1 MAYMLN
7 NIENNKI
14 YLFFKNKLN
23 FNKNKNMEFDENSRI
38 PELIDDVVSKRAE
51 LNNLIL
57 DIGIFSS
64 MLEKTEVAESLYK
77 AFSYDELEGNSE
89 EEWEA
94 QLMQEIEKYP
104 QRRMELEDKIRLLER
119 EIQGNSSNSS
129 FNKF

>member
-7 NIENNKI
+7 NLENNKI
-14 YLFFKNKLN
+14 YLFFKNKFNINL
-23 FNKNKNMEFDENSRI
+23 NKNKTMEFDENSRI

-94 QLMQEIEKYP
+94 QLTQEIETYP
-104 QRRMELEDKIRLLER
+104 ERKMELENKIRLLER
-119 EIQGNSSNSS
+119 EIQGSNNSNR
-129 FNKF
+129 F

>member
-1 MAYMLN
+1 MLN
-7 NIENNKI
+7 NLQNNKI
-14 YLFFKNKLN
+14 YLFLKNKLN
-23 FNKNKNMEFDENSRI
+23 LNKKKEVEFEENSRI

-94 QLMQEIEKYP
+94 QLIQEIEKYP
-104 QRRMELEDKIRLLER
+104 ERRMDLENKIRLLEK
-119 EIQGNSSNSS
+119 EIEGNNP
-129 FNKF
+129 NKF

>member
-14 YLFFKNKLN
+14 YLFFKNKFNINL
-23 FNKNKNMEFDENSRI
+23 NKNKDMEFCEDSRI
-38 PELIDDVVSKRAE
+38 PELIDEVVSKRAE

-94 QLMQEIEKYP
+94 QLTQEIESYP
-104 QRRMELEDKIRLLER
+104 ERKLELETKIRLLER
-119 EIQGNSSNSS
+119 EIQGTNNSR
-129 FNKF
+129 F

>member
-14 YLFFKNKLN
+14 YLFFKNKFNINL
-23 FNKNKNMEFDENSRI
+23 NKNKGMEFCEDSRI
-38 PELIDDVVSKRAE
+38 PELIDEVVSKRAE

-94 QLMQEIEKYP
+94 QLTQEIESYP
-104 QRRMELEDKIRLLER
+104 ERKLELETKIRLLER
-119 EIQGNSSNSS
+119 EIQGTNNSR
-129 FNKF
+129 F

>member
-1 MAYMLN
+1 MLN
-7 NIENNKI
+7 NLQNNKI
-14 YLFFKNKLN
+14 YMFFKNKLN
-23 FNKNKNMEFDENSRI
+23 LNKNKDVEFEENSRI

-104 QRRMELEDKIRLLER
+104 ERRMDLENKIRLLER
-119 EIQGNSSNSS
+119 EIEGNNQ
-129 FNKF
+129 NKF

>member
-7 NIENNKI
+7 NLENNKI
-14 YLFFKNKLN
+14 YLFFKNKFNINL
-23 FNKNKNMEFDENSRI
+23 NKNKTMEFGENSRI

-94 QLMQEIEKYP
+94 QLTQEIETYP
-104 QRRMELEDKIRLLER
+104 ERKMELENKIRLLER
-119 EIQGNSSNSS
+119 EIQGSNR
-129 FNKF
+129 F

>member
-7 NIENNKI
+7 NLENNKI
-14 YLFFKNKLN
+14 YLFFKNKFNINL
-23 FNKNKNMEFDENSRI
+23 NKNKTMEFGENSRI

-94 QLMQEIEKYP
+94 QLTQEIETYP
-104 QRRMELEDKIRLLER
+104 ERKMELENKIRLLER
-119 EIQGNSSNSS
+119 EIQGTNNSNR
-129 FNKF
+129 F

>member
-1 MAYMLN
+1 MLN
-7 NIENNKI
+7 NLQNNKI
-14 YLFFKNKLN
+14 YLFLKNKLN
-23 FNKNKNMEFDENSRI
+23 LNKKKEVEFEENSRI

-94 QLMQEIEKYP
+94 QLTQEIETYP
-104 QRRMELEDKIRLLER
+104 ERKMELENKIRLLER
-119 EIQGNSSNSS
+119 EIQGTNNSNR
-129 FNKF
+129 F

>member
-1 MAYMLN
+1 MLN
-7 NIENNKI
+7 NLQNNKI
-14 YLFFKNKLN
+14 YLFLKNKLN
-23 FNKNKNMEFDENSRI
+23 FNRNKDVEFSEDSRI

-94 QLMQEIEKYP
+94 QLVQELEQYP
-104 QRRMELEDKIRLLER
+104 ERRMDLENKIRLLER
-119 EIQGNSSNSS
+119 EIGNNNNNMNR
-129 FNKF
+129 F

>member
-1 MAYMLN
+1 MLN
-7 NIENNKI
+7 NLQNNKI
-14 YLFFKNKLN
+14 YMFLKNKLN
-23 FNKNKNMEFDENSRI
+23 LNKNKDVEFEENSRI

-104 QRRMELEDKIRLLER
+104 ERRMDLENKIRLLER
-119 EIQGNSSNSS
+119 EIEGNNQ
-129 FNKF
+129 NKF

>member
-1 MAYMLN
+1 MLN
-7 NIENNKI
+7 NLQNNKI
-14 YLFFKNKLN
+14 YLFLKNKLN
-23 FNKNKNMEFDENSRI
+23 LNKNKEVEFEENSRI
-38 PELIDDVVSKRAE
+38 PDLIDDVVSKRAE

-104 QRRMELEDKIRLLER
+104 ERRMDLENKIRLLEK
-119 EIQGNSSNSS
+119 EIEGNNPNR
-129 FNKF
+129 F

>member
-1 MAYMLN
+1 MLN
-7 NIENNKI
+7 NLQNNKI
-14 YLFFKNKLN
+14 YMFLKNKLN
-23 FNKNKNMEFDENSRI
+23 LNKNKDVEFEENSRI
-38 PELIDDVVSKRAE
+38 PELMDDVVSKRAE

-104 QRRMELEDKIRLLER
+104 ERRMDLENKIRLLER
-119 EIQGNSSNSS
+119 EIEGNNQ
-129 FNKF
+129 NKF

>member
-1 MAYMLN
+1 MLN
-7 NIENNKI
+7 NLQNNKI
-14 YLFFKNKLN
+14 YLFLKNKLN
-23 FNKNKNMEFDENSRI
+23 LNKNKEVEFEENSRI

-104 QRRMELEDKIRLLER
+104 ERRMDLENKIRLLEN
-119 EIQGNSSNSS
+119 EIEGNNPNR
-129 FNKF
+129 F

>member
-7 NIENNKI
+7 NLENNKI
-14 YLFFKNKLN
+14 YLFFKNKFNINL
-23 FNKNKNMEFDENSRI
+23 NKNKTMEFGENSRI

-77 AFSYDELEGNSE
+77 AFSYDDLEGNSE

-94 QLMQEIEKYP
+94 QLTQEIETYP
-104 QRRMELEDKIRLLER
+104 ERKMELENKIRLLER
-119 EIQGNSSNSS
+119 EIEGNNQ
-129 FNKF
+129 NKF

>member
-7 NIENNKI
+7 NLENNKI
-14 YLFFKNKLN
+14 YLFFKNKFNINL
-23 FNKNKNMEFDENSRI
+23 NKNKDMEFGEDSRI

-94 QLMQEIEKYP
+94 QLTQEIESFPERK
-104 QRRMELEDKIRLLER
+104 MDLENKIRLLER
-119 EIQGNSSNSS
+119 EIQGNNNSNR
-129 FNKF
+129 F

>member
-1 MAYMLN
+1 MLN
-7 NIENNKI
+7 NLQNNKI
-14 YLFFKNKLN
+14 YLFLKNKLN
-23 FNKNKNMEFDENSRI
+23 LNKKKEVEFEENSRI

-104 QRRMELEDKIRLLER
+104 ERRMDLENKIRLLEK
-119 EIQGNSSNSS
+119 EIEGNNPNR
-129 FNKF
+129 F

>member
-1 MAYMLN
+1 MLN
-7 NIENNKI
+7 NLQNNKI
-14 YLFFKNKLN
+14 YMFLKNKLN
-23 FNKNKNMEFDENSRI
+23 LNKNKDVEFEENSRI

-104 QRRMELEDKIRLLER
+104 ERRMDLENKIRLLEK
-119 EIQGNSSNSS
+119 EIEGNNPNR
-129 FNKF
+129 F

>member
-14 YLFFKNKLN
+14 YLFLKNKLN
-23 FNKNKNMEFDENSRI
+23 FKKNKNVEFDENSRI

-104 QRRMELEDKIRLLER
+104 ERRMELENKIRLLER
-119 EIQGNSSNSS
+119 EIQGPKGNSNLY
-129 FNKF
+129 

>member
-7 NIENNKI
+7 NLENNKI
-14 YLFFKNKLN
+14 YLFFKNKFNINL
-23 FNKNKNMEFDENSRI
+23 NKNKTMEFDENSRI

-94 QLMQEIEKYP
+94 QLTQEIETYP
-104 QRRMELEDKIRLLER
+104 ERKMELENKIRLLER
-119 EIQGNSSNSS
+119 EIQGTNNSNR
-129 FNKF
+129 F

>member
-1 MAYMLN
+1 MLN
-7 NIENNKI
+7 NLQNNKI
-14 YLFFKNKLN
+14 YLFSKNKLN
-23 FNKNKNMEFDENSRI
+23 FNRNKDVEFSEDSRI

-94 QLMQEIEKYP
+94 QLVQELEQYP
-104 QRRMELEDKIRLLER
+104 ERRMDLENKIRLLER
-119 EIQGNSSNSS
+119 EIGNNNNNMNR
-129 FNKF
+129 F

>member
-1 MAYMLN
+1 MLN
-7 NIENNKI
+7 NLQNNKI
-14 YLFFKNKLN
+14 YLFLKNKLN
-23 FNKNKNMEFDENSRI
+23 LNKNKEVEFEENSRI

-104 QRRMELEDKIRLLER
+104 ERRMDLENKIRLLER
-119 EIQGNSSNSS
+119 EIQGSNNSNR
-129 FNKF
+129 F

>member
-7 NIENNKI
+7 NLENNKI
-14 YLFFKNKLN
+14 YLFFKNKFNINL
-23 FNKNKNMEFDENSRI
+23 NKNKTMEFGENSRI

-64 MLEKTEVAESLYK
+64 MLEKTEVSESLYK

-94 QLMQEIEKYP
+94 QLTQEIETYP
-104 QRRMELEDKIRLLER
+104 ERKMELENKIRLLER
-119 EIQGNSSNSS
+119 EIQGTNNSNR
-129 FNKF
+129 F

>member
-1 MAYMLN
+1 MLN
-7 NIENNKI
+7 NLQNNKI
-14 YLFFKNKLN
+14 YLFLKNKLN
-23 FNKNKNMEFDENSRI
+23 LNKNKEVEFEENSRI

-104 QRRMELEDKIRLLER
+104 ERRMDLENKIRLLEK
-119 EIQGNSSNSS
+119 EIEGNNP
-129 FNKF
+129 KRY

>member
-1 MAYMLN
+1 MLN
-7 NIENNKI
+7 NLQNNKI
-14 YLFFKNKLN
+14 YLFLKNKLN
-23 FNKNKNMEFDENSRI
+23 LNKNKEVEFEENSRI

-104 QRRMELEDKIRLLER
+104 ERRMDLENKIRLLEK
-119 EIQGNSSNSS
+119 EIEGNNPNR
-129 FNKF
+129 F

>member
-1 MAYMLN
+1 MLN
-7 NIENNKI
+7 NLQNNKI
-14 YLFFKNKLN
+14 YMFLKNKLN
-23 FNKNKNMEFDENSRI
+23 LNKKKEVEFEENSRI

-104 QRRMELEDKIRLLER
+104 ERRMDLENKIRLLER
-119 EIQGNSSNSS
+119 EIEGNNQ
-129 FNKF
+129 NKF

>member
-1 MAYMLN
+1 MLN
-7 NIENNKI
+7 NLENNKI
-14 YLFFKNKLN
+14 YLFFKNKFNINL
-23 FNKNKNMEFDENSRI
+23 NKNKGMEFGEDSRI

-89 EEWEA
+89 EEWEV
-94 QLMQEIEKYP
+94 QLTQEIESFPERK
-104 QRRMELEDKIRLLER
+104 MDLENKIRLLER
-119 EIQGNSSNSS
+119 EIQGTNNSNR
-129 FNKF
+129 F

>member
-1 MAYMLN
+1 MLN
-7 NIENNKI
+7 NLQNNKI
-14 YLFFKNKLN
+14 YMFLKNKLN
-23 FNKNKNMEFDENSRI
+23 LNKNKDVEFEENSRI

-51 LNNLIL
+51 LNNIIL

-104 QRRMELEDKIRLLER
+104 ERRMDLENKIRLLER
-119 EIQGNSSNSS
+119 EIEGNNQ
-129 FNKF
+129 NKF

>member
-1 MAYMLN
+1 MLN
-7 NIENNKI
+7 NLQNNKI
-14 YLFFKNKLN
+14 YLFLKNKLN
-23 FNKNKNMEFDENSRI
+23 LNKNKEVEFEENSRI

-94 QLMQEIEKYP
+94 KLMQEIEKYP
-104 QRRMELEDKIRLLER
+104 ERRMDLENKIRLLEK
-119 EIQGNSSNSS
+119 EIEGNNPNR
-129 FNKF
+129 F

>member
-1 MAYMLN
+1 MLN
-7 NIENNKI
+7 NLENNKI
-14 YLFFKNKLN
+14 YLFFKNKFNINL
-23 FNKNKNMEFDENSRI
+23 NKNKTMEFDENSRI

-94 QLMQEIEKYP
+94 QLTQEIETYP
-104 QRRMELEDKIRLLER
+104 ERKMELENKIRLLER
-119 EIQGNSSNSS
+119 EIQGTNNSNR
-129 FNKF
+129 F

>member
-7 NIENNKI
+7 NLENNKI
-14 YLFFKNKLN
+14 YLFFKNKFNINL
-23 FNKNKNMEFDENSRI
+23 NKNKTMEFGENSRI

-89 EEWEA
+89 E
-94 QLMQEIEKYP
+94 
-104 QRRMELEDKIRLLER
+104 
-119 EIQGNSSNSS
+119 
-129 FNKF
+129 

>member
-7 NIENNKI
+7 NLENNKI
-14 YLFFKNKLN
+14 YLFFKNKFNINL
-23 FNKNKNMEFDENSRI
+23 NKNKTMEFGENSRI

-104 QRRMELEDKIRLLER
+104 ERRMDLENKIRLLER
-119 EIQGNSSNSS
+119 EIEGNNQ
-129 FNKF
+129 NKF

>member
-1 MAYMLN
+1 MLN
-7 NIENNKI
+7 NLQNNKI
-14 YLFFKNKLN
+14 YLFLKNKLN
-23 FNKNKNMEFDENSRI
+23 LNKNREVEFEENSRI

-104 QRRMELEDKIRLLER
+104 ERRMDLENKIRLLEK
-119 EIQGNSSNSS
+119 EIEN
-129 FNKF
+129 NKPNRF

>member
-7 NIENNKI
+7 NLENNKI
-14 YLFFKNKLN
+14 YLFLKNKLN
-23 FNKNKNMEFDENSRI
+23 FNKNKSVEFDENSRI
-38 PELIDDVVSKRAE
+38 PGLIEDVVSKRAE

-94 QLMQEIEKYP
+94 QLMQEIETYP
-104 QRRMELEDKIRLLER
+104 QRRMDLENKIRLLER
-119 EIQGNSSNSS
+119 EINTPNNGNR
-129 FNKF
+129 F

>member
-1 MAYMLN
+1 MLN
-7 NIENNKI
+7 NLQNNKI
-14 YLFFKNKLN
+14 YMFFKNKLN
-23 FNKNKNMEFDENSRI
+23 LNKNKDVEFEENSRI

-104 QRRMELEDKIRLLER
+104 ERRMDLENKIRLLEK
-119 EIQGNSSNSS
+119 EIEGNNPNR
-129 FNKF
+129 F

>member
-1 MAYMLN
+1 MLN
-7 NIENNKI
+7 NLQNNKI
-14 YLFFKNKLN
+14 YLFLKNKLN
-23 FNKNKNMEFDENSRI
+23 LNKKKEVEFEENSRI

-104 QRRMELEDKIRLLER
+104 ERRMDLENKIRLLER
-119 EIQGNSSNSS
+119 EIEGNNQ
-129 FNKF
+129 NKF